1 MPTQWVDWSK
11 TVRSKDY
18 RGSGSFA
25 TFLIIGPVCF
35 ILGIL
40 FASFPYDFPLLWT
53 SDPLPPSFLDHLE
66 THLRLLHQS
75 PPLIARMLHIIVFV
89 GFLGFFIKLFRPS
102 EANVLFDGGS
112 LMLYVIGA
120 GVYLS
125 NIVKGLRA
133 VSQPGGLAA
142 VDKAAAVASA
152 GAVAGAG
159 AEGGRVH
166 HGPISGQVVLGR
178 EDTLRVLSASHVIL
192 ALVLVGVLVLQAGQW
207 YAERK
212 EADDYAKAEKEA
224 AEKKGAAA
232 AGGKKKL

>member
-1 MPTQWVDWSK
+1 MPTKWVDWSK
-11 TVRSKDY
+11 TVRSPGY
-18 RGSGSFA
+18 RGAGSFA

-35 ILGIL
+35 ALGIL

-53 SDPLPPSFLDHLE
+53 SDPIPPAFLDHLE
-66 THLRLLHQS
+66 THLRLMHQS

-125 NIVKGLRA
+125 NIVKGMRA
-133 VSQPGGLAA
+133 VSHPGGLAA
-142 VDKAAAVASA
+142 AV
-152 GAVAGAG
+152 GE
-159 AEGGRVH
+159 EGGVH
-166 HGPISGQVVLGR
+166 SGPLTGEVVLGR

-212 EADDYAKAEKEA
+212 EADDYAKAEREA
-224 AEKKGAAA
+224 AEKKGAAG

>member
-1 MPTQWVDWSK
+1 M
-11 TVRSKDY
+11 
-18 RGSGSFA
+18 
-25 TFLIIGPVCF
+25 
-35 ILGIL
+35 
-40 FASFPYDFPLLWT
+40 
-53 SDPLPPSFLDHLE
+53 
-66 THLRLLHQS
+66 HQS

-112 LMLYVIGA
+112 LILYVIGA

-125 NIVKGLRA
+125 NIVKGMRA

-142 VDKAAAVASA
+142 AEVQQKAATAAA
-152 GAVAGAG
+152 AADMEGVAGTLYS
-159 AEGGRVH
+159 
-166 HGPISGQVVLGR
+166 GPLTGEVVLGR

-212 EADDYAKAEKEA
+212 EADEVAKLDREASEKRA
-224 AEKKGAAA
+224 A
-232 AGGKKKL
+232 GKKKQ

>member
-11 TVRSKDY
+11 TTRSQDY

-35 ILGIL
+35 ALGIL

-53 SDPLPPSFLDHLE
+53 SDPIPPSYLDHLE
-66 THLRLLHQS
+66 THLRFMHQA

-102 EANVLFDGGS
+102 EANILFDGGS

-125 NIVKGLRA
+125 NIVKGMRA

-142 VDKAAAVASA
+142 AEAEARAAGLMGAAPGGAAHHA
-152 GAVAGAG
+152 GPV
-159 AEGGRVH
+159 
-166 HGPISGQVVLGR
+166 SGEVVLGR
-178 EDTLRVLSASHVIL
+178 EDSLRVLSASHVIL

-212 EADDYAKAEKEA
+212 EADEVAQLDREA
-224 AEKKGAAA
+224 ADRKGAA
-232 AGGKKKL
+232 GSGKKKL

>member
-1 MPTQWVDWSK
+1 M
-11 TVRSKDY
+11 
-18 RGSGSFA
+18 
-25 TFLIIGPVCF
+25 
-35 ILGIL
+35 
-40 FASFPYDFPLLWT
+40 
-53 SDPLPPSFLDHLE
+53 
-66 THLRLLHQS
+66 HQS

-125 NIVKGLRA
+125 NIVKGMRA

-142 VDKAAAVASA
+142 VEEAS
-152 GAVAGAG
+152 
-159 AEGGRVH
+159 GGKVYS
-166 HGPISGQVVLGR
+166 GPLTGEVVLGR

-232 AGGKKKL
+232 AAGKKKL